1 MYQCLP
7 SFGLEI
13 YPAQCKA
20 FPNCAYQ
27 LHGDRSAEIN
37 HFRAK
42 PDSAILKVRKRLA
55 KSMWRPMEAQTIA
68 NYSNKLAK
76 ICLWLLFIN

>member
-20 FPNCAYQ
+20 FPSCSYQ

-37 HFRAK
+37 HFKAK

-55 KSMWRPMEAQTIA
+55 KVCEDLWKHKLLQTT
-68 NYSNKLAK
+68 L
-76 ICLWLLFIN
+76 IN

>member
-13 YPAQCKA
+13 YPAQCKT
-20 FPNCAYQ
+20 FPNCSYQ

-37 HFRAK
+37 HFKAK

-55 KSMWRPMEAQTIA
+55 KRMWRPMEAQTIA
-68 NYSNKLAK
+68 NYSNKLAT
-76 ICLWLLFIN
+76 ICL

>member
-13 YPAQCKA
+13 YPAQCKTL
-20 FPNCAYQ
+20 PNCSYQ
-27 LHGDRSAEIN
+27 LHGDRNAEIN
-37 HFRAK
+37 HLKAK

-55 KSMWRPMEAQTIA
+55 KRM
-68 NYSNKLAK
+68 
-76 ICLWLLFIN
+76 